1 MSTNVNLDTLVP
13 MVVETTGRGERGYD
27 IFSLLLKERIVFLGT
42 PIDDAV
48 ANLVVAQLLFLQ
60 REDPDKEISMYIN
73 SPGGSISAGLAIYDT
88 IQLVSAPVSTIA
100 VGMTAS
106 MGTILL
112 CSGARGRRYALPN
125 ATVHIHQPWGGVQG
139 QAVDIEIEARRII
152 RERERLNHILA
163 KHTGQ
168 PLDRIVLDTDRNY
181 WMNADE
187 AVKYG
192 IVDEVLSKS
201 VKGESKAPST
211 QENQSKEGQ

>member
-1 MSTNVNLDTLVP
+1 MSNQPSLATLVP

-27 IFSLLLKERIVFLGT
+27 IYSLLLKERIVFLGT

-48 ANLVVAQLLFLQ
+48 ANVIVAQLLFLQ

-112 CSGARGRRYALPN
+112 CCGTRGRRYALPN
-125 ATVHIHQPWGGVQG
+125 STVHIHQPWGGVQG
-139 QAVDIEIEARRII
+139 QAVDIEIEARRIL
-152 RERERLNHILA
+152 RERERLNQILA
-163 KHTGQ
+163 HHTGQ
-168 PLDRIVLDTDRNY
+168 PLERIVVDTDRNY
-181 WMNADE
+181 WMNAEE

-192 IVDEVLSKS
+192 IVDQVLSKAAKS
-201 VKGESKAPST
+201 QDKTGSGPAP
-211 QENQSKEGQ
+211 EGSAGK

>member
-1 MSTNVNLDTLVP
+1 MSNQSSFATLVP

-27 IFSLLLKERIVFLGT
+27 IYSLLLKERIVFLGT

-48 ANLVVAQLLFLQ
+48 ANVIVAQLLFLQ

-112 CSGARGRRYALPN
+112 CSGTRGRRYALPN
-125 ATVHIHQPWGGVQG
+125 STVHIHQPWGGVQG
-139 QAVDIEIEARRII
+139 QAVDIEIEARRIL
-152 RERERLNHILA
+152 RERERLNQILA
-163 KHTGQ
+163 HHTGQ
-168 PLDRIVLDTDRNY
+168 PLERIVLDTDRNY
-181 WMNADE
+181 WMNAEE

-192 IVDEVLSKS
+192 IVDQVLSKT
-201 VKGESKAPST
+201 SKSQDKSNSDSSSGTSA
-211 QENQSKEGQ
+211 NK